1 MKYLSIHNLDKTF
14 TSPGGRVTQ
23 ALTRI
28 SLELGKGSILSVIG
42 HNGSGKTTLLNCIRR
57 SCNPDRGEILIN
69 GQDVQ
74 KATPRMV
81 SVYQDVDA
89 GIIWSMTALECL
101 TLVMSYEPS
110 FMWSFPCRR
119 YRDRIY
125 KFLSSV
131 GLAERFV
138 EFEHTLASDL
148 SGGQRQQLAI
158 VMAML
163 RKPELLLLDE
173 FVANL
178 DPAVCADVL
187 VWSKKYIK
195 EKQITTV
202 MVTHDHDLAESWS
215 DYVLELHE
223 GRVVRFSKAANSEET
238 VH

>member
-1 MKYLSIHNLDKTF
+1 
-14 TSPGGRVTQ
+14 
-23 ALTRI
+23 
-28 SLELGKGSILSVIG
+28 
-42 HNGSGKTTLLNCIRR
+42 
-57 SCNPDRGEILIN
+57 
-69 GQDVQ
+69 
-74 KATPRMV
+74 
-81 SVYQDVDA
+81 
-89 GIIWSMTALECL
+89 
-101 TLVMSYEPS
+101 
-110 FMWSFPCRR
+110 
-119 YRDRIY
+119 
-125 KFLSSV
+125 V

-138 EFEHTLASDL
+138 EFEHTLTSDL

-195 EKQITTV
+195 GKQITTV
-202 MVTHDHDLAESWS
+202 MVTHDHDLAECWG

-223 GRVVRFSKAANSEET
+223 GRIVRFSRAANSGGTT

>member
-1 MKYLSIHNLDKTF
+1 MTYLSIHNLDKTF
-14 TSPGGRVTQ
+14 TSPGGRVTH
-23 ALTRI
+23 ALTQI
-28 SLELGKGSILSVIG
+28 SLELEKGSILSVIG

-57 SCNPDRGEILIN
+57 SFELDRGEILIN
-69 GQDVQ
+69 GQDVR
-74 KATPRMV
+74 KATPRVV

-101 TLVMSYEPS
+101 TLVMSDEPS

-119 YRDRIY
+119 YRGRIY

-131 GLAERFV
+131 GLAERFA
-138 EFEHTLASDL
+138 EFEHTLVSDL
-148 SGGQRQQLAI
+148 SGGQCQQLAI

-178 DPAVCADVL
+178 DPVVSADVL

-202 MVTHDHDLAESWS
+202 MVTHNHDLAESWG

-223 GRVVRFSKAANSEET
+223 GRVIRFSRAANSGGT

>member
-1 MKYLSIHNLDKTF
+1 MKYLNIHNLDKTF

-23 ALTRI
+23 ALTQI
-28 SLELGKGSILSVIG
+28 SLELEKGSILSVIG

-74 KATPRMV
+74 KAAPRMV

-101 TLVMSYEPS
+101 TLVMSDEPS

-119 YRDRIY
+119 YKDRIY
-125 KFLSSV
+125 EFLSSV
-131 GLAERFV
+131 GLANRFA
-138 EFEHTLASDL
+138 EFDHTLVSDL

-202 MVTHDHDLAESWS
+202 MVTHDHDLAESWG

-223 GRVVRFSKAANSEET
+223 GRVIRFSRAANSEGT

>member
-23 ALTRI
+23 ALTQI
-28 SLELGKGSILSVIG
+28 SLELEKGSILSVIG

-57 SCNPDRGEILIN
+57 SFELDRGEILIN
-69 GQDVQ
+69 GQDVR
-74 KATPRMV
+74 KATPRVV

-101 TLVMSYEPS
+101 TLVMSDEPS

-119 YRDRIY
+119 YRGRIY

-131 GLAERFV
+131 GLAERFA
-138 EFEHTLASDL
+138 EFEHTLVSDL
-148 SGGQRQQLAI
+148 SGGQCQQLAI

-178 DPAVCADVL
+178 DPVVSADVL

-202 MVTHDHDLAESWS
+202 MVTHNHDLAESWG
-215 DYVLELHE
+215 DYVLELQE
-223 GRVVRFSKAANSEET
+223 GRVVRFSRVANSVGT